1 MRKRVHVLIR
11 GRVQG
16 VSFRATCA
24 EEARRIGLVGW
35 VLNTH
40 GGDVELEA
48 EGEAQSVEDL
58 VAWCKVGPP
67 GARVDRVDVKSQQPK
82 ATETSFAIRWR

>member
-16 VSFRATCA
+16 VGFRATCA
-24 EEARRIGLVGW
+24 DEARRRGLVGW

-67 GARVDRVDVKSQQPK
+67 AARVDRVDVKSQQPK
-82 ATETSFAIRWR
+82 VTETSFAIRWR